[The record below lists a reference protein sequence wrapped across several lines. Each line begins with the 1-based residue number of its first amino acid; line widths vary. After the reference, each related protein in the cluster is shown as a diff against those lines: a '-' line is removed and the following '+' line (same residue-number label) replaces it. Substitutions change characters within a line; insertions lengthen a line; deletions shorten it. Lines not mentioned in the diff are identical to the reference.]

1 MLLPV
6 VPLWKKA
13 PFLRLLL
20 PLMAGIVIQWYRPL
34 SLKNVLFITAFC
46 GVVFLVSLS
55 LRGYRL
61 FRLKWWYGLSLMLM
75 AFLTGAMT
83 LHFRNITHHQKWF
96 GHSIGDS
103 SFVVAV
109 LSQPPIEKKNSYKA
123 NADVYAVVNGER
135 LIKTTGSIIIYFQK
149 QDDVLQRLKVG
160 TTIVFRNRLQSIK
173 NSGNPGGFDYQRYC
187 LFKDIT
193 HQMYLS
199 AHDYVVK
206 PMQTRSRFERL
217 LQESRQGIIEVLRKY
232 LPDKR
237 EAAVAEALLIGYRD
251 DIDRELLQAYVN
263 TGVVHVIAISGMHLG
278 LIYGLLILLL
288 KPIQRRR
295 NTKALR
301 GVVILLALWL
311 FALLS
316 GAGASILRSAV
327 MFSFI
332 VIGES
337 IRRPV
342 SVYHSLSA
350 SAFFLLCRN
359 PFFLW
364 DVGFQLSY
372 AAVLSIVLFY
382 RPVSN
387 WLYSR
392 YNLFNRIWK
401 LLSVTIAAQI
411 LTIPLS
417 AFHFHQVSN
426 LFLVSN
432 LIVVPLSAIILY
444 SEIGLVMLSFSETIA
459 TLIGKAVNWLLGL
472 MNEYIRLVNHIPF
485 VVSRDIAFSL
495 WDAVFLFVII
505 ACAAGWLMQ
514 MKKRMLFYTLGS
526 LSVFCIIRLAES
538 ELVKRQHKVV
548 VYNIPNQTF
557 VDFIAG
563 KEGFSMGDSALLAD
577 PLLFSY
583 NVQPARILW
592 SVSPSDTLKN
602 LKIDAPYYYF
612 KGKRI
617 LLVDST
623 HPGFGARLDSPI
635 ELDLIILTKN
645 INIRISA
652 LHQLFRCPQYVFD
665 GSNRLWKIHQWK
677 NECDSLHLRR
687 HSVPEDGAFVL
698 DF

>member
-20 PLMAGIVIQWYRPL
+20 PLMAGIIMQWYSPL
-34 SLKNVLFITAFC
+34 SLKQVLFIGAL
-46 GVVFLVSLS
+46 GAVLFLLS
-55 LRGYRL
+55 LRLRGYHL
-61 FRLKWWYGLSLMLM
+61 FRFKWWYGLSLMILVL
-75 AFLTGAMT
+75 LTGAMIV
-83 LHFRNITHHQKWF
+83 HFRNITHHRKWF
-96 GHSIGDS
+96 GHSLRDS

-109 LSQPPIEKKNSYKA
+109 LSQPPIEKQNTYKA
-123 NADVYAVVNGER
+123 NADVYAVVNGDR
-135 LIKTTGSIIIYFQK
+135 PMRTTGSIIIYFQK

-160 TTIVFRNRLQSIK
+160 ATIIFKNRLQPIK
-173 NSGNPGGFDYQRYC
+173 NPGNPGAFDYQRYC
-187 LFKDIT
+187 LFRGIT
-193 HQMYLS
+193 HQVYLP
-199 AHDYVVK
+199 AHGYVVK
-206 PMQTRSRFERL
+206 PMPAIAGFERFV
-217 LQESRQGIIEVLRKY
+217 QESRLGVIEVLRKY

-288 KPIQRRR
+288 KPIRQRRH
-295 NTKALR
+295 TKALS
-301 GVVILLALWL
+301 GIIILLVLWL

-350 SAFFLLCRN
+350 SAFSLLCWN

-372 AAVLSIVLFY
+372 AAVLSIVIFY
-382 RPVSN
+382 KPVSN
-387 WLYSR
+387 WFYSR
-392 YNLFNRIWK
+392 YHVFNRIWK

-432 LIVVPLSAIILY
+432 LVVVPLSAIILY
-444 SEIGLVMLSFSETIA
+444 SEIALVMLSFSETIA
-459 TLIGKAVNWLLGL
+459 TLAGKAVNWLLGL
-472 MNEYIRLVNHIPF
+472 MNDYIGLVNNIPF
-485 VVSRDIAFSL
+485 VVSRDITFSL
-495 WDAVFLFVII
+495 WDAVLLFLVI
-505 ACAAGWLMQ
+505 ACTAGWFMQ
-514 MKKRMLFYTLGS
+514 MKKRMLFYTLAS
-526 LSVFCIIRLAES
+526 LSVFCMIRFVESGLAR
-538 ELVKRQHKVV
+538 KQHKII
-548 VYNIPNQTF
+548 VYNIPNQTS

-563 KEGFSMGDSALLAD
+563 REVYFRGDSAALAD
-577 PLLFSY
+577 PLLYS
-583 NVQPARILW
+583 NHIQPGRVLW
-592 SVSPSDTLKN
+592 NVSPSDTLKK
-602 LKIDAPYYYF
+602 LKINSPYYYF
-612 KGKRI
+612 HGKRI

-623 HPGFGARLDSPI
+623 YSGLNKHLDEPI

-645 INIRISA
+645 VNIRISA
-652 LHQLFRCPQYVFD
+652 LHRLFRCSQYVFD